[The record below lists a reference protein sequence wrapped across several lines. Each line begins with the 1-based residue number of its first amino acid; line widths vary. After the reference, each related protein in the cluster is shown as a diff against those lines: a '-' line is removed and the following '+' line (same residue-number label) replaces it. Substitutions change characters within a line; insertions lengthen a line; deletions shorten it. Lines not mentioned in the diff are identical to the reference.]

1 MSETAAQVETKKSK
15 KPSKKHI
22 DRDKQ
27 LQRQQQK
34 ELLQQQQQQQEQEQ
48 LAQEQQPQQQQEGG
62 KSSKMPSLRLDLNV
76 DAEIYIKA
84 KVHGDVTLSLLS

>member
-1 MSETAAQVETKKSK
+1 MSETAAQVETKRSK

-34 ELLQQQQQQQEQEQ
+34 ELLQQQQQEQ
-48 LAQEQQPQQQQEGG
+48 LAQEQQPQQPQEGG